1 VSIGEYFTI
10 FAAMLV
16 GLAVADLSL
25 SMHRLI
31 RAGRSIKWD
40 WITPVLAFVTL
51 CYILNL
57 WWGFYFD
64 YSKLESLQF
73 GWFMF
78 DVAILLVLF
87 LMVAAVLPDDKLER
101 GASLRQYY
109 WDSCTHYWSM
119 HAIYMVLV
127 VMKNIQLQH
136 KMSAT
141 AMDMFTTNVPMG
153 TMALASLLLIRFRYL
168 WLHAL
173 MILVLIYTI
182 ATEWLFYT
190 LV

>member
-1 VSIGEYFTI
+1 
-10 FAAMLV
+10 MLV

-73 GWFMF
+73 GWF
-78 DVAILLVLF
+78 
-87 LMVAAVLPDDKLER
+87 
-101 GASLRQYY
+101 
-109 WDSCTHYWSM
+109 
-119 HAIYMVLV
+119 
-127 VMKNIQLQH
+127 NIQLQH